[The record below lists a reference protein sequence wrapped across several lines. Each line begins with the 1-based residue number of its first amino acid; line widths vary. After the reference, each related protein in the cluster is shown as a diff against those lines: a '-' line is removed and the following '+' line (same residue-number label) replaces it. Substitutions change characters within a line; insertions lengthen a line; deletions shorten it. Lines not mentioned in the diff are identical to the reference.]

1 MNEFRKKK
9 KRLVRQHLTL
19 TFMCLFS
26 LMGCLFSQSL
36 NALWLLPIVF
46 SYSGMLISTEEI
58 LCIENRLCHLAKTKW
73 ELSWKMFINTD

>member
-1 MNEFRKKK
+1 MNKFRKKK
-9 KRLVRQHLTL
+9 KQLVRQHLTL

-26 LMGCLFSQSL
+26 LIGCLFSQSL

-58 LCIENRLCHLAKTKW
+58 IHIENRLSHSIKTGW
-73 ELSWKMFINTD
+73 NLSWKIFINTD